1 MFFQGNWFPSSTLGS
16 VQQQPIRNVI
26 PNFSLSNVP
35 DTQFPDHFN
44 TNQENITQ
52 PETRKDS
59 SFIGLTNYNVSC
71 YSNSLFQAYFM
82 LPVFRRWVL
91 NSTTLKTT
99 ILSKQSEVLDSILTD
114 KTNEKK
120 EKDKEKDKDKEKEID
135 SEKETGPKDKN
146 KIEKENKNF
155 YPDNI
160 PEKKLKLMKELRYLF
175 SSLLI
180 SKKSFVDAT
189 QVGATVLEFAGK
201 KMLPGMEQDLDE
213 FNTKFLEMLDLKPET
228 AKDEQE
234 SEKEKKKK
242 KYKDKDTNNHKKVD
256 LKMAEFE
263 KKNCQK
269 SFVEQMFF
277 GIMNISHFRADGK
290 GNQNP
295 KPKPQS
301 FFGIKLPIEKED
313 FYGCMESYCNSKCQ
327 KKFDGSKEMV
337 DAIQQYRI
345 ERIPPI
351 LVFMLGRVVYD
362 KTNFKAQKINKKFTF
377 DKEIYMDKYLVKNVD
392 LLKKKK
398 QIESD
403 LNKKLAQ
410 FQNELDD
417 LQNWNKTNNS
427 ITRYID
433 VAINYLS
440 ENSQSE
446 NEIQQLLTQEK
457 ESLNQQINNLK
468 SKIHKIKFQIEH
480 LYDDLKQVKYR
491 IHSIII
497 HFGDPNR
504 GHYYSYTFDEKN
516 QRWLNFNDRKVTE
529 IDEEIVFKKSYGD
542 SKESVNAY
550 CLIYVDSKFYSE
562 THEDISSHINL
573 IPKTFKTLIKKDN
586 EEFCKSKMKTK
597 LKKFGNEL
605 NQRFQ
610 NAKNQMKKLYPSTPI
625 RLYSKKDYFL
635 MNGNYSYAKYLIANQ
650 LYSQQYKNV
659 DLNCKN
665 PSMLNEQI
673 RKQCLNDQLFQ
684 NNQIDKYE
692 LEYSN
697 YLNKLRILGSGLK
710 NFHKNNNVNALKIFT
725 YLTDMIDLDMTKKQN
740 NCINNNNNNKN
751 ENIVKNQIMQNLFEK
766 VLLYLKVA
774 IEKIFK
780 QTTSLINTK
789 NKSFDLQNS
798 IEELK
803 KHLKNN
809 LLACKIAILIYQIEE
824 KNHWIDQMIGNI
836 EHPTIEK
843 MLKEWK
849 KTIPLT
855 KKYKESHKISLQI
868 EEILSRKV
876 LITKEEIPLPSVT
889 TIYIFLNLEKDL
901 KKYLDKVKL
910 SNRKE
915 IMRIQHYDSIN

>member
-1 MFFQGNWFPSSTLGS
+1 MTEQT
-16 VQQQPIRNVI
+16 
-26 PNFSLSNVP
+26 
-35 DTQFPDHFN
+35 N
-44 TNQENITQ
+44 TIQ

-82 LPVFRRWVL
+82 LPVFRRWVI

-99 ILSKQSEVLDSILTD
+99 ILEEQNEVLDSILTD

-120 EKDKEKDKDKEKEID
+120 EEQQNKKENENEKEK
-135 SEKETGPKDKN
+135 KETTQIGSGVEIEFEHKN
-146 KIEKENKNF
+146 KIDKENKNF

-180 SKKSFVDAT
+180 SNKSFVDAT
-189 QVGATVLEFAGK
+189 QVGAIVLEFAGK

-228 AKDEQE
+228 VKDEQE
-234 SEKEKKKK
+234 TGKGKQKK
-242 KYKDKDTNNHKKVD
+242 KDKDKNTNNNKKVA
-256 LKMAEFE
+256 LQMAGFQN
-263 KKNCQK
+263 KNCKK

-277 GIMNISHFRADGK
+277 GIMNIYHFRADGK

-362 KTNFKAQKINKKFTF
+362 KTNLKAQKINKKFTF
-377 DKEIYMDKYLVKNVD
+377 DKEIYMDKYLAKNID

-403 LNKKLAQ
+403 LKNKLAQ
-410 FQNELDD
+410 FQKELDD
-417 LQNWNKTNNS
+417 LQNWDKTNNS
-427 ITRYID
+427 ITQYID
-433 VAINYLS
+433 VAMNYLS

-446 NEIQQLLTQEK
+446 SEIHQLLTQEK
-457 ESLNQQINNLK
+457 ESLYEHTNNLK
-468 SKIHKIKFQIEH
+468 SKIQKIKSQIEH
-480 LYDDLKQVKYR
+480 LYDDLKQEKYR

-504 GHYYSYTFDEKN
+504 GHYYSYVFDEKN
-516 QRWLNFNDRKVTE
+516 QRWLDFNDRKVTE
-529 IDEEIVFKKSYGD
+529 IDEETVLKKSYGD

-562 THEDISSHINL
+562 THEDISNHINL
-573 IPKTFKTLIKKDN
+573 IPNTIKKLIKKDN
-586 EEFCKSKMKTK
+586 KEFEKSKMKTK

-650 LYSQQYKNV
+650 LYSQEYKNV

-665 PSMLNEQI
+665 PSIFNEQI

-697 YLNKLRILGSGLK
+697 YLNKLRILSSGLK
-710 NFHKNNNVNALKIFT
+710 NFHKNNNVNALKIFA
-725 YLTDMIDLDMTKKQN
+725 YLTDMIDFEILKNQKN
-740 NCINNNNNNKN
+740 NMNNNNNNSSEKI
-751 ENIVKNQIMQNLFEK
+751 EKNQIMQNLFEA
-766 VLLYLKVA
+766 VLLYLKVV

-780 QTTSLINTK
+780 QTTSLINSK
-789 NKSFDLQNS
+789 NRASNLQNS
-798 IEELK
+798 SEELK
-803 KHLKNN
+803 IHLKNN

-824 KNHWIDQMIGNI
+824 KNHWIDQLVGNI
-836 EHPTIEK
+836 EHPTIEI

-849 KTIPLT
+849 KAIPLT
-855 KKYKESHKISLQI
+855 KKNEEIHKISSQI
-868 EEILSRKV
+868 EDILARKV
-876 LITKEEIPLPSVT
+876 LITKEEIPLPST
-889 TIYIFLNLEKDL
+889 EIIYIFLNLEKDL
-901 KKYLDKVKL
+901 KKYLEKVKL
-910 SNRKE
+910 SNRNE

>member
-1 MFFQGNWFPSSTLGS
+1 MFFQGNWFPSNTLGS

-52 PETRKDS
+52 PETLKDS

-91 NSTTLKTT
+91 NSTTLKTR

-120 EKDKEKDKDKEKEID
+120 EKDKEKDKDKEKEKEID

-180 SKKSFVDAT
+180 RKKSFVDAT

-228 AKDEQE
+228 PKDEQE

-256 LKMAEFE
+256 LKMADRRQR
-263 KKNCQK
+263 K
-269 SFVEQMFF
+269 
-277 GIMNISHFRADGK
+277 
-290 GNQNP
+290 P
-295 KPKPQS
+295 KPKAQPQS

-345 ERIPPI
+345 QRIPPI

-504 GHYYSYTFDEKN
+504 
-516 QRWLNFNDRKVTE
+516 
-529 IDEEIVFKKSYGD
+529 D
-542 SKESVNAY
+542 SKY
-550 CLIYVDSKFYSE
+550 YSE

-659 DLNCKN
+659 DLNCIN
-665 PSMLNEQI
+665 PSMLNKQI

-710 NFHKNNNVNALKIFT
+710 NFHKNNHVNVLKIFT

-740 NCINNNNNNKN
+740 NCINNNSNNKN
-751 ENIVKNQIMQNLFEK
+751 ENI
-766 VLLYLKVA
+766 
-774 IEKIFK
+774 
-780 QTTSLINTK
+780 
-789 NKSFDLQNS
+789 SFDLQNS

-843 MLKEWK
+843 MLKGWK
-849 KTIPLT
+849 KTIPLI

-876 LITKEEIPLPSVT
+876 LITKEEIPLSSVT
-889 TIYIFLNLEKDL
+889 TIYIFVNLEKDL
-901 KKYLDKVKL
+901 KKYLYKVKL